1 MKLYIVA
8 CLFLVCALQFVASY
22 PYGDESK
29 AKSKKSGD
37 NQENEYGDDQLEVF
51 RDAAKRAFYNFK
63 CATSSCRPRAMEPTL
78 RCCPGMRCKCG
89 ILWNA
94 GQCKCTNYGYG
105 R

>member
-22 PYGDESK
+22 PYGD
-29 AKSKKSGD
+29 
-37 NQENEYGDDQLEVF
+37 ENEYGDDQLEVF